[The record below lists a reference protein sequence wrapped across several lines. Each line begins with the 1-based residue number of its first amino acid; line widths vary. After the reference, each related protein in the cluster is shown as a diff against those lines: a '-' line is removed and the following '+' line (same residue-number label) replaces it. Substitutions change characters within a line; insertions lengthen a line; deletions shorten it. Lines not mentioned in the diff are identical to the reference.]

1 MRLLGVFALQ
11 IALSI
16 PAGYA
21 ANIAQCRCLFGNDCW
36 PSQSDF
42 DSLAQKVSQPL
53 IHPTPFA
60 QPCYVD
66 ANSAECAAIIAN
78 QTDSNLRADQPGA
91 MQEPNFETFTFPNGT
106 IDACYLNVTL
116 GIPCHQGS
124 VSVIG
129 VDARTVEDIQVAVT
143 FAAEH
148 NLRLAVK
155 NTGHDFFGR
164 SDSRGSFVI
173 WTHHM
178 NNFTVHQSFQ
188 PTAALSNETYEFALT
203 VEAGVQWHEAYSAA
217 DASGRTIVGGVTAG
231 GSVGAAGGWPAGG
244 GHSALTP
251 TFGLGVDNILEMT
264 LVTANGTFLAAN
276 PHINPDLFWALRGGG
291 GGTYG
296 IVTSVTYRTHPR
308 VPVIGAFLGVGANA
322 SQPTAALLAAFTELV
337 RITPNLT
344 DAGWGGYTDIV
355 PAFAGGGAVGFSI
368 TYILPNVSWAAANAT
383 IQPYFDFVNAL
394 AANSSGDAAPTVLS
408 FAFTQQ
414 YTSFFD
420 WYNQNVDETGGVG
433 FNLELGSWLLPRSTL
448 EGNPQGVAATVL
460 GTTAGYYLVAG
471 GAASRVDP
479 DAAGINPAWRKAAVH
494 VVGGATW
501 ADGTTSHEINALRAA
516 LSDRNAQLRS
526 LAPES
531 GAYFNEASPFE
542 PDFKQAFFGSHYD
555 RLRAI
560 KGVYDPQD
568 LFIVT
573 EGVASDEWDSTL
585 NCRI

>member
-1 MRLLGVFALQ
+1 MRLPGVLALQ
-11 IALSI
+11 IALPI
-16 PAGYA
+16 PAGYTCTT
-21 ANIAQCRCLFGNDCW
+21 QCRCLVGDDCW

-42 DSLAQKVSQPL
+42 DTLAQKVSQPL

-66 ANSAECAAIIAN
+66 ANSAECAVIIAN
-78 QTDSNLRADQPGA
+78 QTNSNFRADQPGA

-129 VDARTVEDIQVAVT
+129 VDARTVEDIQVAVK

-164 SDSRGSFVI
+164 SHARGSFVI

-178 NNFTVHQSFQ
+178 NNLTMHESFQ
-188 PTAALSNETYEFALT
+188 PTAAPSNETYEFALT

-217 DASGRTIVGGVTAG
+217 DASERTIVGGVTAG

-264 LVTANGTFLAAN
+264 MVTANGTFLTAN
-276 PHINPDLFWALRGGG
+276 PHVNPDLFWALRGGG

-308 VPVIGAFLGVGANA
+308 VPVIGAFLSVGANT

-337 RITPNLT
+337 SITPSLT
-344 DAGWGGYTDIV
+344 DAGWGGYTDIIV
-355 PAFAGGGAVGFSI
+355 PALAGSGAVRFAI
-368 TYILPNVSWAAANAT
+368 AYIVPNVSWVAANAT

-394 AANSSGDAAPTVLS
+394 AANSSGDAAPTAVS
-408 FAFTQQ
+408 YAFTKQ
-414 YTSFFD
+414 YASFFD
-420 WYNQNVDETGGVG
+420 WCTHNIAETGGVG
-433 FNLELGSWLLPRSTL
+433 SNLELGSWLLPGTAL
-448 EGNPQGVAATVL
+448 EGNPQGVAETVL
-460 GTTAGYYLVAG
+460 ETTASYHLVAG

-479 DAAGINPAWRKAAVH
+479 DASGLNPAWRKAVVH

-501 ADGTTSHEINALRAA
+501 ADGTTSDEINALRAA
-516 LSDRNAQLRS
+516 LSDRNAKLRA

-560 KGVYDPQD
+560 KEVYDPQD

-585 NCRI
+585 NCRV